1 MRSRTA
7 ESEGILLDAPQ
18 RTRVQRGIRLAIL
31 NPPRAFLS
39 SILLL
44 PLQVFFLSTPNSQ
57 NKMNVGNIS
66 TSPLSSVFGSPP
78 PSPKGIPRIEMMV
91 PRHTLER
98 GETSGGNHDDSSS
111 EEGEGYG
118 MEYANRGLMLQ
129 VEDLFRF
136 RHFRA
141 KEIIEWCYVDT
152 HTLEALGIRSEYER
166 IVTQPFWREICNWR
180 DATYTPIV
188 REFVATLE
196 VNEEIR
202 DRRFPSIK
210 FKLFNKEYDISSD
223 ALGNLLRFYTL
234 ADQDQAWYADLV
246 DDFESELQEDLF
258 WWSIARPGVTWQA
271 SYTSARY
278 IKVPELLILW
288 HIVARSWLGRRTR
301 NDNITRSELFILWS
315 MYTQTPVHMGEICKR
330 ILRRQ
335 SCEDSENIFIGPFV
349 SRLAEALGFEEI
361 LSQEVITTT
370 MRPIDME
377 ECMHL
382 GLRFNDTME
391 ETRESEL
398 LDTIRRLEHRVD
410 VLELE
415 VRRIILDSQG
425 EEPFELGEGSI
436 APR

>member
-1 MRSRTA
+1 MQDRRKGSSNSSKQLSNYACGWSIASHPLHRGGHKEHTNRQRIGNKHTKQEENALEIAQHRAGRAADAHPPGVQQQPEAELGRTKELSA
-7 ESEGILLDAPQ
+7 G
-18 RTRVQRGIRLAIL
+18 
-31 NPPRAFLS
+31 RAS
-39 SILLL
+39 SMA
-44 PLQVFFLSTPNSQ
+44 S
-57 NKMNVGNIS
+57 GNIS

-78 PSPKGIPRIEMMV
+78 SSPKGIPRSEMMV

-98 GETSGGNHDDSSS
+98 GETSRGNHDDSSR
-111 EEGEGYG
+111 EEGEGYN

-129 VEDLFRF
+129 VEDLF
-136 RHFRA
+136 
-141 KEIIEWCYVDT
+141 
-152 HTLEALGIRSEYER
+152 
-166 IVTQPFWREICNWR
+166 
-180 DATYTPIV
+180 

-223 ALGNLLRFYTL
+223 ALGNLLGFYTL
-234 ADQDQAWYADLV
+234 ANQGQAWYANLV
-246 DDFESELQEDLF
+246 EDFESELQDDLF

-278 IKVPELLILW
+278 IKVTELLILW
-288 HIVARSWLGRRTR
+288 HIVARSWLGRRTQ
-301 NDNITRSELFILWS
+301 NDNITRRELFILWS
-315 MYTQTPVHMGEICKR
+315 MYTETPVYMGELCKR
-330 ILRRQ
+330 ILKRQ
-335 SCEDSENIFIGPFV
+335 SYEDSENIFIGPFV
-349 SRLAEALGFEEI
+349 SRLAEALGFEEV

-370 MRPIDME
+370 MRPIDRE
-377 ECMHL
+377 ECVHL

-415 VRRIILDSQG
+415 VRRLILDSHG
-425 EEPFELGEGSI
+425 EEPFELREWSI

>member
-1 MRSRTA
+1 
-7 ESEGILLDAPQ
+7 
-18 RTRVQRGIRLAIL
+18 
-31 NPPRAFLS
+31 
-39 SILLL
+39 
-44 PLQVFFLSTPNSQ
+44 
-57 NKMNVGNIS
+57 MNVGNIS

-78 PSPKGIPRIEMMV
+78 PSPKGIPRTKMMV

-98 GETSGGNHDDSSS
+98 GETSRGNHDDSSS
-111 EEGEGYG
+111 EEGEGYN

-129 VEDLFRF
+129 VEDLFR
-136 RHFRA
+136 
-141 KEIIEWCYVDT
+141 
-152 HTLEALGIRSEYER
+152 
-166 IVTQPFWREICNWR
+166 
-180 DATYTPIV
+180 
-188 REFVATLE
+188 EFVATLE

-202 DRRFPSIK
+202 DRRLPSIK

-223 ALGNLLRFYTL
+223 ALGNLLGFYTL
-234 ADQDQAWYADLV
+234 ADQGQAWYANLV
-246 DDFESELQEDLF
+246 EDFENELQEDLF
-258 WWSIARPGVTWQA
+258 WWSIARPGVTWRA

-315 MYTQTPVHMGEICKR
+315 MYTETPVHMGELCKR
-330 ILRRQ
+330 ILKRQ
-335 SCEDSENIFIGPFV
+335 SYEDSENIFIGPLV
-349 SRLAEALGFEEI
+349 SRLVEALGFEEV
-361 LSQEVITTT
+361 LSQEVVTTT

-377 ECMHL
+377 ECVHL

-398 LDTIRRLEHRVD
+398 WDTIRQLEHRVD

-415 VRRIILDSQG
+415 VRRLILDSHG
-425 EEPFELGEGSI
+425 EEPFELREWSS